1 PELPDLPIGNLARAP
16 SWSFW
21 RTWCRWGATVQR
33 VRVIRLHHH
42 NNLPDKMSAYILRLR
57 RLVAADVGNSD
68 ASETTLEGRV
78 AAVVGD
84 AVAATIPGL
93 QRTLDVDARDLGAAL
108 RRLGFKRE
116 RIWSGDDYALTRW
129 RRPSAE

>member
-1 PELPDLPIGNLARAP
+1 
-16 SWSFW
+16 
-21 RTWCRWGATVQR
+21 VQR